1 MTHKPPR
8 RVTRQTIMEMTIPLA
23 SASDEL
29 LAVMGVC
36 CVPVLI
42 GTFRRESLVA
52 LDNRHVGR
60 RCAGKLDSVDIK
72 EWRRAKGL
80 VK

>member
-8 RVTRQTIMEMTIPLA
+8 KVTRKTVAAAVAPA
-23 SASDEL
+23 PVDEL
-29 LAVMGVC
+29 LAGAGVC
-36 CVPVLI
+36 CLPVLV

-72 EWRRAKGL
+72 EWRREKGL